1 MKLELATDVDGV
13 ALPRLVRHLDLFS
26 GIGGFALA
34 ARMVGGIETVG
45 FCEIEE
51 HPQRILKKNFP
62 TIPIHDDVRT
72 LDPKQY
78 GRIDLITGGYP
89 CQPFSTAGSRKGESD
104 ARHLWPHMLRII
116 TEARPAWILCEN
128 VKGHITLG
136 LDTVLDDLEREG
148 YAAQAYCIPACSIG
162 AVHRRERLFILANA
176 SSDGFDEGSPRC
188 CNVSANDAWRAD
200 GSKEDSQ
207 YEGCRGVRPVLDGDS
222 YPIGS
227 WGTEPPPLR
236 VDDGVSRRM
245 DRDRAARN
253 KSIGNAIVPQIAA
266 EILRCIMTVNSLLH
280 NAIAQT
286 PPDSGTKNHG

>member
-62 TIPIHDDVRT
+62 TIPIHNDVRT
-72 LDPKQY
+72 LDPNQY

-89 CQPFSTAGSRKGESD
+89 CQPFSTAGNRKGESD
-104 ARHLWPHMLRII
+104 PRHLWPYMLRII
-116 TEARPAWILCEN
+116 TEARPTWILCEN

-162 AVHRRERLFILANA
+162 AVHRRERLFILAHA
-176 SSDGFDEGSPRC
+176 SSDGFNEGTTRSG
-188 CNVSANDAWRAD
+188 NVSADDARRTE
-200 GSKEDSQ
+200 GQKEDSQ
-207 YEGCRGVRPVLDGDS
+207 HERCCGVRPVLDGNR
-222 YPIGS
+222 YPIGT

-236 VDDGVSRRM
+236 VDDGLSRRM

-266 EILRCIMTVNSLLH
+266 EILRAMMAVNSLLP
-280 NAIAQT
+280 NLLLTSTSAEYDA
-286 PPDSGTKNHG
+286 D